1 MEDKQIIDLFWSRS
15 ERAIAETREKYEHLC
30 MRISM
35 NILHNMQDAEEC
47 TNDTYLRLW
56 NVIPQ
61 ERPAYFSAFLCK
73 ITRNL
78 SLGRLK
84 YYMAKKRKMDVLPVY
99 EELEEALGDS
109 CDLTERITQQELV
122 ETINA
127 FLSKLTLEKRNIFIR
142 RYFFFDTIP
151 DIAAMYRM
159 TESKVKSILSRDGK
173 KLRLYL
179 QERGYGDEIR

>member
-1 MEDKQIIDLFWSRS
+1 MEDNKIIDLFWNRS
-15 ERAIAETREKYEHLC
+15 ERAITETREKYERLC

-61 ERPAYFSAFLCK
+61 ERPVYFSAFLCK

-84 YYMAKKRKMDVLPVY
+84 YYMAKKRNMDVLPVY
-99 EELEEALGDS
+99 EELEEVLGDC
-109 CDLTERITQQELV
+109 CDLSERISQQELV
-122 ETINA
+122 ETINV
-127 FLSKLTLEKRNIFIR
+127 FLGGLSLEKRNIFIR
-142 RYFFFDTIP
+142 RYFFFDTVS
-151 DIAAMYRM
+151 DIASRYKL
-159 TESKVKSILSRDGK
+159 TQSKVKSILSRDGK
-173 KLRLYL
+173 KLRQYL
-179 QERGYGDEIR
+179 RERGYGDESR